1 MELRVHGVGG
11 PSPQSVIGCPE
22 DEPAVATWRSEPS
35 AFTAVRRSPVDP
47 SVLAYDWRPLT
58 SGSKA
63 FALWPVLLPYCLLNL
78 AGWMRP
84 ARRSALLGGAARVV
98 AVLIGYAATV
108 ATVVWLLL
116 AGQVLTRAPGT
127 LDAAI
132 VRRLPG
138 SELVTRWWLGVA
150 ASVGAVVVVLVA
162 SVHVDR
168 GLDRYR
174 PAVGGT
180 VPPDPPPWRV
190 WSRSMP
196 DLSSP
201 VFFDTVRDHR
211 RRWRRHAA
219 IVAASAIGV
228 IVLVVWRGVE
238 EPFSPLGDAVVW
250 VGGGQLGLLG
260 LGVLLSIGRGGT
272 WQFAGVSAATIGTM
286 LIGGLT
292 LSGLMLVTSMEALPP
307 GPALMAFDAYGL
319 ALGVG
324 GLVAVAC
331 VVRRLLH
338 PLRGDES
345 LASSAA
351 RRWAR
356 LARLT
361 GDIGLVLTAVG
372 ITFLVSA
379 AVLFAVR
386 YWGDDRSTWRLTG
399 NPLVT
404 IGRSALLAVM
414 TFMVLNLVKARANP
428 ESLRRVGRVWDVIC
442 FWPRTFHPFAVRP
455 YSERAVP
462 ELRVLMSRKGWSH
475 GLQVTAHSQGA
486 VLVYAA
492 LFPDALAAHGAAL
505 APPGLGVVTFGCPL
519 RTIYARAFPS
529 QIDVARF
536 DVVRCY
542 LGGRWQNVFRS
553 TDPVGRAVF
562 SESTGPLGAGD
573 LVIIDPAPGSKRVMG
588 HDGYWA
594 TPAVRAVVAGWSGP

>member
-11 PSPQSVIGCPE
+11 PSPQSVMGCR
-22 DEPAVATWRSEPS
+22 DDQPAVATWRSEPS
-35 AFTAVRRSPVDP
+35 AFTAVRRSPIDP
-47 SVLAYDWRPLT
+47 TVLAYDWRPLT
-58 SGSKA
+58 SGSRA

-78 AGWMRP
+78 SGWMRP
-84 ARRSALLGGAARVV
+84 RRKSALLGAAARVV

-116 AGQVLTRAPGT
+116 AGQVLTHAPGV

-138 SELVTRWWLGVA
+138 SEPVTRWWLGLG
-150 ASVGAVVVVLVA
+150 ASVGAVVVVLIA

-174 PAVGGT
+174 PAVGGAA
-180 VPPDPPPWRV
+180 PADPPRWRV

-211 RRWRRHAA
+211 RRWRTHAA
-219 IVAASAIGV
+219 VVVATAIGAV
-228 IVLVVWRGVE
+228 ALVVGRGVE
-238 EPFSPLGDAVVW
+238 EPFTPLGDAVVW
-250 VGGGQLGLLG
+250 IGGAQLVLLG
-260 LGVLLSIGRGGT
+260 LAALASIGRRGT
-272 WQFAGVSAATIGTM
+272 WMLAGVAAATIGTM

-324 GLVAVAC
+324 GLVAVGC
-331 VVRRLLH
+331 VVRRLLQ
-338 PLRGDES
+338 PLRADES
-345 LASSAA
+345 LASSSA

-372 ITFLVSA
+372 MAFLVSS

-404 IGRSALLAVM
+404 VGRGALLVVM
-414 TFMVLNLVKARANP
+414 TFMVLNLVKARASP
-428 ESLRRVGRVWDVIC
+428 ASLRRVGRLWDVIC

-462 ELRVLMSRKGWSH
+462 ELRVLMARDGWSR

-492 LFPDALAAHGAAL
+492 LLPDAVAAGGAPF
-505 APPGLGVVTFGCPL
+505 APPSLGVVTLGCPL
-519 RTIYARAFPS
+519 RTVYALAFPS
-529 QIDVARF
+529 QIDIAQF
-536 DVVRCY
+536 EVVRGF
-542 LGGRWQNVFRS
+542 LGGRWQNVFRV
-553 TDPVGRAVF
+553 TDPFGQAVF
-562 SESTGPLGAGD
+562 SPPGGPLAAGD
-573 LVIIDPAPGSKRVMG
+573 LAVVDPVVGSDRGMG
-588 HDGYWA
+588 KDGYWA
-594 TPAVRAVVAGWSGP
+594 IPAVRAVVTGWSGP